1 MGMLEN
7 DFKRCSMRYFA
18 LRLVGMRNKQ
28 DRQYKNE
35 WERTRWQTAVLL
47 SPHSKRPIDPL
58 KLITF
63 DWERDALTISDKIE
77 KYKSIFEKLTPIASA

>member
-28 DRQYKNE
+28 DRQYRNE

-47 SPHSKRPIDPL
+47 SPHSKRPIDPK

-63 DWERDALTISDKIE
+63 DWERKELTIIEEVE
-77 KYKSIFEKLTPIASA
+77 KYRSIFEKLTPIPTA